1 MEGSKMTIL
10 SFGSQDED
18 TDSTRREFGELPRE
32 DERWIIVGGMAAI
45 IFVALL
51 CAMATYPPVVHSQT
65 GSASSGIEVF
75 VDAGVS
81 SSDDAHPGTE
91 QEPLCSIQEADATM
105 SWGDYAEEG
114 AFGQSALLAL
124 EEFRQRQDRYGG
136 TSMTADPPFADA
148 AHGD

>member
-1 MEGSKMTIL
+1 MTIL
-10 SFGSQDED
+10 NFGSLEEGAYR
-18 TDSTRREFGELPRE
+18 TRSEFGELPRG

-65 GSASSGIEVF
+65 GSASSGIEIF
-75 VDAGVS
+75 VDVGVS
-81 SSDDAHPGTE
+81 SSNDAHPGTE
-91 QEPLCSIQEADATM
+91 EEPVCNTQEADATV

-114 AFGQSALLAL
+114 AFGRSTLLAL
-124 EEFRQRQDRYGG
+124 EEFRQKKDRYSGG
-136 TSMTADPPFADA
+136 SMAADPLFADA